1 MKEQFVIG
9 MGEALWDVLPSGK
22 KMGGAPANFAYH
34 VSQFGIDSVAV
45 SALGDDEL
53 GAELLSEY
61 AKVGLA
67 VSMEKLSYPTGTVQ
81 VSVDERGIPSYD
93 ICQGVAWDNIALND
107 ELKAL
112 AQKATVVCFGSLAQR
127 NKCSRDT
134 INAFIDLMP
143 DDEEHLKVFDINL
156 RQSWYSKEVI
166 ENSLHKCNILKI
178 NDDELVIV
186 KELLDIQ
193 AEGQKAVC
201 QALIDMYALRMVILT
216 CGEKGSF
223 VLAAD
228 GCESWMDTPKVEVVD
243 TVGAGDSFTG
253 AFVASL
259 LSGKSIRDAH
269 KLAVDVS
276 AYVCTQ
282 AGAMPVL
289 PEELKH
295 L

>member
-1 MKEQFVIG
+1 MKEQLVIG

-22 KMGGAPANFAYH
+22 KIGGAPANFAYH

-45 SALGDDEL
+45 SALGNDEL

-61 AKVGLA
+61 AKVGLN
-67 VSMEKLSYPTGTVQ
+67 VSMERLSCPTGTVQ
-81 VSVDERGIPSYD
+81 VTIDEKGIPSYD
-93 ICQGVAWDNIALND
+93 ICQGVAWDNIAFND

-127 NKCSRDT
+127 NKTSRDT

-143 DDEEHLKVFDINL
+143 DDDGHLKVFDINL
-156 RQSWYSKEVI
+156 RQAWYSKEVI
-166 ENSLHKCNILKI
+166 EESLRKCNILKI
-178 NDDELVIV
+178 NDEELVTV
-186 KELLDIQ
+186 RDLLSIE

-201 QALIDMYALRMVILT
+201 KALIDRYALRMVILT
-216 CGEKGSF
+216 CGAEGSY

-228 GCESWMDTPKVEVVD
+228 GTESWMDTPKVDVVD

-253 AFVASL
+253 AFVAAL
-259 LSGKSIRDAH
+259 LAGKSLREAH
-269 KLAVDVS
+269 ELAVKVS
-276 AYVCTQ
+276 AFVCTQ

-289 PEELKH
+289 PDEFKVL
-295 L
+295 

>member
-1 MKEQFVIG
+1 MKEQLVIG

-34 VSQFGIDSVAV
+34 VSQFGIDSVAI

-81 VSVDERGIPSYD
+81 VSVDEKGIPSYD
-93 ICQGVAWDNIALND
+93 ICQGVAWDNIAFND

-134 INAFIDLMP
+134 INAFLDLMP

-178 NDDELVIV
+178 NDEELVIV
-186 KELLDIQ
+186 KELLNIQ

-216 CGEKGSF
+216 CGAEGSF

-228 GCESWMDTPKVEVVD
+228 AGESWMDTPKVEVVD

-259 LSGKSIRDAH
+259 LAGKSIRDAH
-269 KLAVDVS
+269 KLAVEVS

>member
-1 MKEQFVIG
+1 MKEQLVIG

-81 VSVDERGIPSYD
+81 VSVDEKGIPSYD

-107 ELKAL
+107 ELKSL

-134 INAFIDLMP
+134 INAFLDLMP

-178 NDDELVIV
+178 NDEELVIV
-186 KELLDIQ
+186 KELLNIQ

-201 QALIDMYALRMVILT
+201 QALIDRYALRMVILT
-216 CGEKGSF
+216 CGAEGSY

-228 GCESWMDTPKVEVVD
+228 GTESWMDTPKVEVVD

-259 LSGKSIRDAH
+259 LAGKSIRDAH
-269 KLAVDVS
+269 NLAVEVS